1 MPIAHPTLATP
12 PNPLA
17 ALAAARW
24 N

>member
-1 MPIAHPTLATP
+1 MPIARPTLATP